1 MQRIKAI
8 FRLLR
13 MPNLVIIASV
23 LYLQRF
29 CIVLPFLQ
37 LSGIYIA
44 WSGYHLVVFGTVL
57 IAAGGYLINDY
68 FDIEIDEV
76 NKPDKALALHSI
88 SLATIKRVYFAVSVA
103 GLASIAMACHISGAY
118 ILWFVYLIAT
128 LVLLWYS
135 YHLKKVLL
143 LGNIAVAMASAFT
156 LPAAWLFDLMTL
168 PGWSSINF
176 NTGNIYY
183 IMSVRVIIYS
193 LFAFL
198 ISFAREVIKDI
209 EDMEGDSR
217 FGCKSLPVVYG
228 VPVAK
233 RIIIACFVSIL
244 AVLLLWQ
251 IELFK
256 SAYHVIAIYLAIAVD
271 LPLAGLAVYVFRM
284 QTKANSHKAGLIT
297 KLIMVTGILSML
309 LFLL

>member
-23 LYLQRF
+23 LYLQRL
-29 CIVLPFLQ
+29 CIVIPDLQ
-37 LSGIYIA
+37 LSGICLT
-44 WSGYHLVVFGTVL
+44 WTGYHLVVLGTVL
-57 IAAGGYLINDY
+57 IAVGGYLINDY
-68 FDIEIDEV
+68 FDKEIDGV
-76 NKPDKALALHSI
+76 NRPDKALALHSI

-103 GLASIAMACHISGAY
+103 GLASIAMACYISGAY

-135 YHLKKVLL
+135 NYLKKVLL

-176 NTGNIYY
+176 NIGNIYY

-217 FGCKSLPVVYG
+217 FGCRSLPVVYG

-244 AVLLLWQ
+244 AILLLWQ

-256 SAYHVIAIYLAIAVD
+256 SAYHVIAIYIAIAVD
-271 LPLAGLAVYVFRM
+271 LPLAGLAVYVSRI